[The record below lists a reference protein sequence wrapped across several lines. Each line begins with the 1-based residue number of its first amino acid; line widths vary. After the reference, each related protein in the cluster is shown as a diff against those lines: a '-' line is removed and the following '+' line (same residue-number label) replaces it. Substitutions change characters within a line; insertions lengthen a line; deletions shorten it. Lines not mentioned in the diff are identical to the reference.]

1 MKTKPA
7 LACAILPLICAML
20 SISCSPAGGAMN
32 LRKAAK
38 DKDLKLSLSGT
49 QTINELTLS
58 GKNSSKTEHKI
69 KVPAGAL
76 LKSKDD
82 SLEQV
87 IVAESAELILGPNE
101 EKSVSVPVLSVNFK
115 KGIAGADD
123 SYEMASYG
131 ATKDPGIKKI
141 LAYVGTDSG
150 KKDYPAS
157 DRDKMN
163 TVQQAVWLITD
174 KLAYDDNI
182 GYIIDSLI
190 FSNIMQQNPMAVTI
204 MLDDAASVTDEAS
217 MQAAVYK
224 LAMDKPKL
232 REKLKVIFDKEYDGT
247 VAKIRA
253 NIDQEAGPKYRQGVN
268 DFIAKA
274 KLGLTY

>member
-1 MKTKPA
+1 MKTKQA
-7 LACAILPLICAML
+7 LACAILPLMCAVL
-20 SISCSPAGGAMN
+20 SISCSPAGGAVD

-38 DKDLKLSLSGT
+38 DKDLKLTLCGT
-49 QTINELTLS
+49 QSVNELTLL
-58 GKNSSKTEHKI
+58 GKNSSKTEHKV

-76 LKSKDD
+76 LASKDA

-87 IVAESAELILGPNE
+87 VVAQDAELILGPNE
-101 EKSVSVPVLSVNFK
+101 EKSVSIPVLSLNFH

-123 SYEMASYG
+123 AYVMTSYG
-131 ATKDPGIKKI
+131 ASKDPGVKKI
-141 LAYVGTDSG
+141 LAYVGTEPG
-150 KKDYPAS
+150 KKDYPVS
-157 DRDKMN
+157 DREKIN
-163 TVQQAVWLITD
+163 TVQQAVWLVTD

-190 FSNIMQQNPMAVTI
+190 FSNIMQQNPMAISI
-204 MLDDAASVTDEAS
+204 MLDDASSITDEAS
-217 MQAAVYK
+217 MQEAVYK

-232 REKLKVIFDKEYDGT
+232 REKLKVIFDKDYEGT

-253 NIDQEAGPKYRQGVN
+253 NIDKEAGPKYRQGVN
-268 DFIAKA
+268 DFMAKA

>member
-1 MKTKPA
+1 MD
-7 LACAILPLICAML
+7 
-20 SISCSPAGGAMN
+20 

-38 DKDLKLSLSGT
+38 DKDLTLSLSGT
-49 QTINELTLS
+49 QAVNQLTLQ
-58 GKNSSKTEHKI
+58 GKNASKAEHKI

-76 LKSKDD
+76 LTSKDA
-82 SLEQV
+82 SLPQLV
-87 IVAESAELILGPNE
+87 VAESAELILGPNE
-101 EKSVSVPVLSVNFK
+101 EKSVSVPVLSVNFH
-115 KGIAGADD
+115 KGIAGLDD
-123 SYEMASYG
+123 SYELASYG
-131 ATKDPGIKKI
+131 ASKDPGIKKI
-141 LAYVGTDSG
+141 LAYVGSESG

-157 DRDKMN
+157 DREKIN

-174 KLAYDDNI
+174 KLAYDENL
-182 GYIIDSLI
+182 GFIIDSLI

-204 MLDDAASVTDEAS
+204 MLDNAASITDEAS
-217 MQAAVYK
+217 MQDAVYK

-232 REKLKVIFDKEYDGT
+232 REKLKVIFDKDYEGT

-268 DFIAKA
+268 DFMTKA